1 MRGATTHRR
10 VFSGCAA
17 ARTTVSN
24 IRPGFGHI
32 PLGKFMFVFTGGGV
46 WSPTVAELDF
56 AFIEVLFEFG
66 PFGGGRGPVCPGR
79 PAAGEVGL
87 EWRMTSSWKTVT

>member
-1 MRGATTHRR
+1 
-10 VFSGCAA
+10 
-17 ARTTVSN
+17 
-24 IRPGFGHI
+24 
-32 PLGKFMFVFTGGGV
+32 MFVFTGGGV

-79 PAAGEVGL
+79 LAAGEVGL